1 MNKLTQSELRMQML
15 AGIITESQYKES
27 IQIIDEGEMN
37 NLLYHWISKKKVKDM
52 IEQDTLFGD
61 FVHTINGKD
70 IKGNSF
76 SRNKNLKINYSTI
89 RLTVDKD
96 KLKNNYK
103 IIPLDAEI
111 IHRKITPSDTYKYQ
125 KYRDRNPKKTNSFG
139 DQPIRKNFDE
149 DRFDEEFVVGNI
161 KNISKYITQID
172 FYENKWYSDEV
183 DSDELNKLLEYCK
196 LHNIKIQNH
205 N

>member
-1 MNKLTQSELRMQML
+1 MNLQEQISRIQSMM
-15 AGIITESQYKES
+15 GVIN
-27 IQIIDEGEMN
+27 EGEMT
-37 NLLYHWISKKKVKDM
+37 NLLYHWISNKKVED
-52 IEQDTLFGD
+52 IVEEDTLFGN
-61 FVHTINGKD
+61 FIHIIKGEE

-111 IHRKITPSDTYKYQ
+111 THRKIDPSDKYR
-125 KYRDRNPKKTNSFG
+125 YERFRDRNPKKTNVFG

-161 KNISKYITQID
+161 NNISRYITQID
-172 FYENKWYSDEV
+172 FFKSEWYSDEV
-183 DSDELNKLLEYCK
+183 DDSKVMKLLEYCK
-196 LHNIKIQNH
+196 SHNIKTQIHNH
-205 N
+205 

>member
-1 MNKLTQSELRMQML
+1 MNLQEQIERIQSMMEV
-15 AGIITESQYKES
+15 IS
-27 IQIIDEGEMN
+27 EGDMT
-37 NLLYHWISKKKVKDM
+37 NLIYHWISNKKVDDIVEEDK
-52 IEQDTLFGD
+52 LFGD
-61 FVHTINGKD
+61 FIHIIKGVE

-96 KLKNNYK
+96 MLKNNHK

-111 IHRKITPSDTYKYQ
+111 IHRKIDPSDKYR
-125 KYRDRNPKKTNSFG
+125 YERFRDRNPKKTNVFG
-139 DQPIRKNFDE
+139 DQPIRRNFDE

-161 KNISKYITQID
+161 NNVSRYITQID
-172 FYENKWYSDEV
+172 FFKSEWYSDKV
-183 DSDELNKLLEYCK
+183 DDSKVNELLEYCK
-196 LHNIKIQNH
+196 LHNIKTQIH